1 MLKKIIGIILLI
13 TVNTSILAQSHFTV
27 EVTDLV
33 FGKGHL
39 YLGLY
44 DKQNGFLKES
54 SAFANGKVKVTG
66 NKISYTFRNLPVGE
80 YAVAVYQDV
89 NDNGKCDR
97 NLIGYPTEGF
107 GFSKNYKP
115 KLSAPNFDE
124 VKIAVNQST
133 KATVSLI
140 GGK

>member
-1 MLKKIIGIILLI
+1 MLQKIIAIVLLI
-13 TVNTSILAQSHFTV
+13 SFETSLLAQTHFTV
-27 EVTDLV
+27 QVTDLV
-33 FGKGHL
+33 PNKGHV

-44 DKQNGFLKES
+44 NKKSGFLKEN
-54 SAFANGKVKVTG
+54 AAYANGKVKTTGSKVT
-66 NKISYTFRNLPVGE
+66 YTFKNLPIGE

-107 GFSKNYKP
+107 GFSKNYRP

-124 VKIAVNQST
+124 VKIALNQST
-133 KATVSLI
+133 KATISLI
-140 GGK
+140 GSK

>member
-1 MLKKIIGIILLI
+1 M
-13 TVNTSILAQSHFTV
+13 TTSASLFAQHQFTV
-27 EVTDLV
+27 EVNNLV
-33 FGKGHL
+33 IGKGSV

-44 DKQNGFLKES
+44 NKNKGFLDENAS
-54 SAFANGKVKVTG
+54 IANGRVKSTG
-66 NKISYTFRNLPVGE
+66 NKITYTFKDLPAGE

-115 KLSAPNFDE
+115 KLSAPKFDE
-124 VKIAVNQST
+124 VKVAVNRST
-133 KATVSLI
+133 KTNIALI
-140 GGK
+140 GN